1 MTTALISV
9 IVPVYNVQDE
19 LKRCIDSILKQTYTN
34 FELLL
39 INDGSTDNSLAI
51 CNQVANVDKRI
62 KVYSKQN
69 GGLSDARNFGLQ
81 YASGEYVAFIDG
93 DDYVEVDY
101 LKKLYS
107 SISENEADVA
117 VCGFQNVTVNGNLEQ
132 VVKFPSE
139 TKKMVISGHE
149 LLRLVFQDN
158 GYTFVVAWNKLYA
171 KTLFDKVQ
179 FEKGKLHE
187 DEYINFPL
195 FWNVSRVSIVNQP
208 LYNYIQRPGSIMN
221 SNFSEEKLLTVF
233 ELHQRR
239 IAFYKQKKASELYV
253 LANQAFRNW
262 CVTTN
267 LKYPTRLSPRD
278 RKQLQ
283 HLFRKSVMTSPVNK
297 NLKLLMQDIL
307 GSLDLRLAANVKKMM
322 IK

>member
-19 LKRCIDSILKQTYTN
+19 LKKCVDSILKQTYTN

-51 CNQVANVDKRI
+51 CNQVAGVDKRI

-69 GGLSDARNFGLQ
+69 GGLSDARNFGLKH
-81 YASGEYVAFIDG
+81 ASGEYVSFIDS
-93 DDYVEVDY
+93 DDYVDVDY
-101 LKKLYS
+101 LKKLYN
-107 SISENEADVA
+107 SITLNGTEVA
-117 VCGFQNVTVNGNLEQ
+117 VCGFQNVTVDGNLEQ

-139 TKKMVISGHE
+139 TKKTVISGRE
-149 LLRLVFQDN
+149 LLNQVFQDN
-158 GYTFVVAWNKLYA
+158 GYTFVVAWNKLYT
-171 KTLFDKVQ
+171 KTLFDKVK

-195 FWNVSRVSIVNQP
+195 FWNVNRVSIVEQP
-208 LYNYIQRPGSIMN
+208 LYNYVQRPGSIMN
-221 SNFSEEKLLTVF
+221 SSFSKEKLLTML

-239 IAFYKQKKASELYV
+239 IGFYKQKKARELYV

-283 HLFRKSVMTSPVNK
+283 HLFRKSVMTSPINK